1 MVYTMNDCLQNYEN
15 SFTHSHD
22 MPAGTICNV
31 FTCAAFLYVCVL
43 CNLPESLINWC
54 CQLKKKFFCILN
66 IFLEMFLK
74 NLNAKNS
81 ELFKVYNY

>member
-1 MVYTMNDCLQNYEN
+1 MTVFKIMKTVLLILMICLQ
-15 SFTHSHD
+15 
-22 MPAGTICNV
+22 V
-31 FTCAAFLYVCVL
+31 QVQCVL

>member
-1 MVYTMNDCLQNYEN
+1 MTVFKIMKTVLLILMICLQ
-15 SFTHSHD
+15 
-22 MPAGTICNV
+22 V
-31 FTCAAFLYVCVL
+31 QVQCVL

-54 CQLKKKFFCILN
+54 CQFKKKFFCILN

-74 NLNAKNS
+74 NWNAKKS

>member
-1 MVYTMNDCLQNYEN
+1 MTVFKIMKTVLLILMICLQ
-15 SFTHSHD
+15 
-22 MPAGTICNV
+22 V
-31 FTCAAFLYVCVL
+31 KVQCVL

-74 NLNAKNS
+74 NWNAKNS